1 MYKVL
6 SIFSHVE
13 QSDFGAH
20 LYKQERQKMADRL
33 CGFRLK
39 KHKKL
44 HFFHR
49 HPNFLRNNISFY
61 KKVNVHFYM
70 GKTVFFSWGF
80 SL

>member
-1 MYKVL
+1 MSKMI
-6 SIFSHVE
+6 SIPSHIE
-13 QSDFGAH
+13 QSDFGIH
-20 LYKQERQKMADRL
+20 LYKEERQKIAERL

-44 HFFHR
+44 HVFHR
-49 HPNFLRNNISFY
+49 YSNFLRNNIFLY

-70 GKTVFFSWGF
+70 GETVFFSWGF